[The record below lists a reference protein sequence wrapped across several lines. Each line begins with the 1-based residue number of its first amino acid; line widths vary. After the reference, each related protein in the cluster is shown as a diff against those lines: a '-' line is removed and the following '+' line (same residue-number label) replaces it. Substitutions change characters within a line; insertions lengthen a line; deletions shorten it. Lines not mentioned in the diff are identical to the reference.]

1 MWGTKSGA
9 FTGRKK
15 MQPVGTHERGVLP
28 VELPVARQAE
38 PLHQPLEQITNEDV
52 VGRLVKP

>member
-1 MWGTKSGA
+1 
-9 FTGRKK
+9 